1 MCFNA
6 TLLAPNAD
14 FDLDLGGLWFKF
26 WFNGIFRYVV
36 YSFDYDFLSAGIGFR
51 ECW

>member
-14 FDLDLGGLWFKF
+14 FELDLGGLWF
-26 WFNGIFRYVV
+26 NGIFLYVV
-36 YSFDYDFLSAGIGFR
+36 YSFDYDVLSVGTGFR
-51 ECW
+51 ECWG